1 MRVEEA
7 SLPATA
13 RQQALDY
20 GKGAFLGLALYLL
33 LCALVFFC
41 GFMTALGN
49 ETTWSDPI
57 LRAVEAFFV
66 VANPLWGIPASSLLG
81 MIFLKGR

>member
-1 MRVEEA
+1 MRIEDA
-7 SLPATA
+7 ALPATA
-13 RQQALDY
+13 RQQVLDY
-20 GKGAFLGLALYLL
+20 GKGAFFGLALYLL

-49 ETTWSDPI
+49 ETTWSGPI
-57 LRAVEAFFV
+57 LRAVEAFFI